1 MLPGPLSYSSTL
13 CFAQGVPDSIPSPDQ
28 ETFSTLWIDGDCE
41 TSHLGGGE
49 TRLGERGECSP
60 RSDPAQEAGC
70 WLLQAMSGTFTIA
83 LLGCPGVGKTA
94 IIRQFLYNDFS
105 PIYSPTRGRQ
115 VHRASVMLDG
125 DIYDLKIVDVP
136 HIPTFPT
143 TGAQEWTDSR
153 CRGIRNANA
162 YILVYDICCLD
173 SFDYVKMIRQQI
185 AEVRCTASRSFLA
198 QPTNEQS
205 PCFGVVCEERVQSPS
220 PVHVLEDPHSWRP
233 NTRQAPI
240 IVVGNKRDLQKHRF
254 TPRRSTSDLVKR
266 MWRCGYI
273 ECSARYNWHLLLLF
287 KELLNCS
294 VDPRYKQG
302 HPSIR
307 IQGALQR
314 NRCNVM

>member
-1 MLPGPLSYSSTL
+1 
-13 CFAQGVPDSIPSPDQ
+13 
-28 ETFSTLWIDGDCE
+28 
-41 TSHLGGGE
+41 
-49 TRLGERGECSP
+49 
-60 RSDPAQEAGC
+60 
-70 WLLQAMSGTFTIA
+70 MSGTFTIA

-94 IIRQFLYNDFS
+94 IIRQFLFNDFS
-105 PIYSPTRGRQ
+105 PIYSPTRSRQ

-125 DIYDLKIVDVP
+125 GIYDLKIVDVP

-162 YILVYDICCLD
+162 YVLVYDICCLD

-185 AEVRCTASRSFLA
+185 AEVR
-198 QPTNEQS
+198 
-205 PCFGVVCEERVQSPS
+205 
-220 PVHVLEDPHSWRP
+220 RP

-294 VDPRYKQG
+294 VNPRYKQG